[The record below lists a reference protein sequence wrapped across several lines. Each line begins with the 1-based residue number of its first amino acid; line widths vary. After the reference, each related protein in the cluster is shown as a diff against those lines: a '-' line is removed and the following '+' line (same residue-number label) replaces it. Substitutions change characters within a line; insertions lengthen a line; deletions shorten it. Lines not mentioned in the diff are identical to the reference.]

1 MSLER
6 WLTGTKEE
14 PRLRQSTRQK
24 GSIGPKPSQPAP
36 GSAPER
42 EASAA
47 QEQCFRRTLDY
58 YIEASR
64 AKPLTGF
71 LGQSQSLSL
80 SAQEREQKG

>member
-6 WLTGTKEE
+6 WLTGTEEE
-14 PRLRQSTRQK
+14 PRLRPSTRQK
-24 GSIGPKPSQPAP
+24 GSIGPKPSRPAP